1 MNDLRLQYAQIET
14 EIGAALNEVLAGCSF
29 ILGPQVE
36 SFEKAFAAYCRAEHC
51 IGVSSGTDALRLALQ
66 AAGVG
71 PGDEVIT
78 TPLTFGATLEAIF
91 QVGARPVLADVDP
104 QYYTL
109 NPDEVERALSARTRA
124 IIPVHLYGQAADMD
138 PLLEM
143 AAGRGIA
150 VIEDAAQA
158 QGARYRGRNIGSL
171 GRAACFSFYPG
182 KNLGAYGDAGGI
194 TTNDD
199 VLTERLRRLRNHGQA
214 RGDKFNY
221 HEIGGNYRMDGF
233 QGAVLDVKLRHL
245 NAWNERRRA
254 LALSYGTNLADL
266 DGIVLPAEAEYAHHV
281 YHLYVLRVPDRA
293 ALAASLYAAGVETVV
308 QYPHPLHLVPAFAEL
323 GYGRGDFPVC
333 EQVCDELLSLPLF
346 PEMREDQVDYV
357 VEAVYRHYA

>member
-1 MNDLRLQYAQIET
+1 MNDLRLQHAQIES
-14 EIGAALNEVLAGCSF
+14 EIGVALNEVIAGCSF

-36 SFEKAFAAYCRAEHC
+36 SFEAAFAAYCRAEHC
-51 IGVSSGTDALRLALQ
+51 VGVSSGTDALRLALQ

-78 TPLTFGATLEAIF
+78 TSLTFGATLEAIF
-91 QVGARPVLADVDP
+91 QVGARPVLVDIDP
-104 QYYTL
+104 HYYTL
-109 NPDEVERALSARTRA
+109 SPDGVERALSAHTRA
-124 IIPVHLYGQAADMD
+124 IIPVHLYGQAADID

-143 AAGRGIA
+143 VAGREIT

-158 QGARYRGRNIGSL
+158 QGARYHGRDVGSL

-194 TTNDD
+194 TTSDD
-199 VLTERLRRLRNHGQA
+199 VLAERLRRLRNHGQA

-221 HEIGGNYRMDGF
+221 REIGGNHRMDGF
-233 QGAVLDVKLRHL
+233 QGAVLGVKLPYL
-245 NAWNERRRA
+245 DGWNDRRRE
-254 LALSYGTNLADL
+254 LALSYGIKLADL
-266 DGIVLPAEAEYAHHV
+266 DGIALPSEAAYAHHV
-281 YHLYVLRVPDRA
+281 YHLYALRVSDRS
-293 ALAASLYAAGVETVV
+293 ALAASLAAAGVQTAV

-333 EQVCDELLSLPLF
+333 ERVCDELLSLPLF

-357 VEAVYRHYA
+357 VEAIYRHYA